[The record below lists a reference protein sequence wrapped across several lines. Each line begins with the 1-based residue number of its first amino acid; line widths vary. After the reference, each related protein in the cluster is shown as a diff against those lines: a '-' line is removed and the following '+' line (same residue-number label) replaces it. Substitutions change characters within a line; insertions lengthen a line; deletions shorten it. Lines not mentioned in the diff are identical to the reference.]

1 MGQAENSGMRL
12 RFWIGLVCVLLIAA
26 GSVVAAL
33 VVRSDDNADF
43 HQMQKDEAVRAAHQA
58 ESMAKLAVGQL
69 ASAAAFF
76 QVEGHISKHEFR
88 TISAA
93 LLRQRV
99 LTAAALVEKVP
110 ASRRK
115 AYEREQGVAI
125 SERDPRAPRGPGA
138 RLLPAK
144 LAPVYYPLTYVGS
157 RRAGSSAGIGFNLA
171 TDPSRGPF
179 LRRARDT
186 GQPVATPPIELLL
199 GGSGINVYQAVYRD
213 GAPRETVAERGR
225 ALIGFAAGSLRIA
238 DLARTV
244 DKALPAQTIEQLQ
257 LEGEQISGPD
267 EELEDPAAARVR
279 IADRTWLLVVRDP
292 NRPDISLPVLLA
304 AIGIAVAALLGALI
318 LIWSR
323 NEQVQRLEREA
334 GEDALTGLKNRRRFE
349 EDVKA
354 AMARRRR
361 DRGTGALMMIDL
373 DHFKEVNDTHG
384 HPAGDRLIGEVAA
397 VLQRRSR
404 AGDIVARLGGD
415 EFAVVLPRSTPAEAR
430 VVAEALAAAIRQH
443 DPLLDGADPVT
454 ASIGVAMFGPD
465 EQLSYATLLSEAD
478 TAMYAAKDGG
488 RDGVRV
494 FDADAIRED
503 APDSF

>member
-1 MGQAENSGMRL
+1 MRETDNSRMRL

-33 VVRSDDNADF
+33 VVHSDDTADF
-43 HQMQKDEAVRAAHQA
+43 HKMQQDEAVRAAHQA
-58 ESMAKLAVGQL
+58 ESVAKLAVGQL

-76 QVEGHISKHEFR
+76 QVEGQISKHEFR
-88 TISAA
+88 TISSA

-110 ASRRK
+110 ASRRR
-115 AYEREQGVAI
+115 AYERQQGLTI
-125 SERDPRAPRGPGA
+125 SERIEQGPAAALRPA
-138 RLLPAK
+138 RPH
-144 LAPVYYPLTYVGS
+144 PVYYPLTYVGA
-157 RRAGSSAGIGFNLA
+157 RRATGQALGYDLGS
-171 TDPSRGPF
+171 DPRRGPF
-179 LRRARDT
+179 LRRAGDT
-186 GQPVATPPIELLL
+186 GRPVATPPIELLL
-199 GGSGINVYQAVYRD
+199 GGEGINVYQAVYRD
-213 GAPRETVAERGR
+213 GAPTETVAERRR
-225 ALIGFAAGSLRIA
+225 ALVGFAAGSLRIA
-238 DLARTV
+238 DLAATV
-244 DKALPAQTIEQLQ
+244 NKALPDQTVEQLKIN
-257 LEGEQISGPD
+257 GEQISGPKR
-267 EELEDPAAARVR
+267 ELEDPAAAKVR

-292 NRPDISLPVLLA
+292 NRPDISLPLLLA
-304 AIGIAVAALLGALI
+304 AIGISLAALLGALI

-349 EDVKA
+349 EDVRA

-361 DRGTGALMMIDL
+361 DRGTGALFMIDL
-373 DHFKEVNDTHG
+373 DHFKDVNDTHG
-384 HPAGDRLIGEVAA
+384 HPAGDRLIGEVAQ
-397 VLQRRSR
+397 VLRRRSR

-415 EFAVVLPRSTPAEAR
+415 EFGVVLPRSTPAEAR

-454 ASIGVAMFGPD
+454 ASIGVAIFGHD
-465 EQLSYATLLSEAD
+465 ERMSYATLISEAD

-494 FDADAIRED
+494 FDAEAIRED
-503 APDSF
+503 APGSL